1 MKKRNRKTERNQN
14 VFEMRKAGYKY
25 REIAEKH
32 GISIIRVRQILDAH
46 KEEVSMTNE
55 EKFKEVF
62 GHDPDIY
69 ACICEDIECDK
80 CELKEYGRG
89 CSAQWWNMEYKEPKK
104 TGK

>member
-69 ACICEDIECDK
+69 ECILSDVECDQ
-80 CELKEYGRG
+80 CRFKEYGRQ
-89 CSAQWWNMEYKEPKK
+89 CSVKRWGEGYKSTKE
-104 TGK
+104 